1 MSICFQLPL
10 AFFLYF
16 LSAIPFTFADKSS
29 ILPFNNKLQLH
40 SSPVT
45 IKKFRGGSKATHK
58 QRNKKINRDAASALF
73 SSDSNDSSSMK
84 NQVKKK
90 LPQPQSHIRTVS
102 STSQA
107 SSSQGVSN
115 SSPQHQQLKRRKRK
129 KKIPATLDPGSESF
143 PRLISKT
150 HQNIH
155 EIEEQNKIPSLFLPE
170 ESHYDRYAACL
181 AATEGL
187 RRLRDR
193 ETSEATNGGIFSI
206 LKKKKSDSEG
216 TQSEKKEQEER
227 ANANYLLQSSQVI
240 RALGMNVPQF
250 NQLGREIMADEKL
263 KEKVIE
269 QAYLYRLAASMS
281 DPKNRKYQLLTMSD
295 ETSNPLK
302 LAHRRHRLQMFAKSM
317 VEIETLRQDQ
327 LDRLQKVLL
336 KKSPTIDLNSIPLSN
351 PAILP
356 LLNPKVRAVCE
367 AFPLQAEVIVKQY
380 GLNSDEF
387 NEMLEKTKSN
397 PLFRWR
403 VQQEVNSLNEED
415 SPVKSGDNTSA
426 NIIKSIDD
434 TVTKEVNEEDQ
445 AVPTTENVLGNSL

>member
-1 MSICFQLPL
+1 M
-10 AFFLYF
+10 
-16 LSAIPFTFADKSS
+16 
-29 ILPFNNKLQLH
+29 
-40 SSPVT
+40 
-45 IKKFRGGSKATHK
+45 
-58 QRNKKINRDAASALF
+58 
-73 SSDSNDSSSMK
+73 
-84 NQVKKK
+84 
-90 LPQPQSHIRTVS
+90 
-102 STSQA
+102 
-107 SSSQGVSN
+107 
-115 SSPQHQQLKRRKRK
+115 
-129 KKIPATLDPGSESF
+129 
-143 PRLISKT
+143 
-150 HQNIH
+150 
-155 EIEEQNKIPSLFLPE
+155 
-170 ESHYDRYAACL
+170 
-181 AATEGL
+181 
-187 RRLRDR
+187 
-193 ETSEATNGGIFSI
+193 
-206 LKKKKSDSEG
+206 
-216 TQSEKKEQEER
+216 
-227 ANANYLLQSSQVI
+227 
-240 RALGMNVPQF
+240 
-250 NQLGREIMADEKL
+250 
-263 KEKVIE
+263 KVIE

-336 KKSPTIDLNSIPLSN
+336 KKSPTIDLNSIPLSD

-403 VQQEVNSLNEED
+403 VQQEVNSLDEED

-426 NIIKSIDD
+426 NMIKSIDD

-445 AVPTTENVLGNSL
+445 VIPTTENVLGNSL